1 MAQQEARYRYWRVA
15 LQAALVVGGVYTL
28 FNVGRHWLAIHSV
41 NSDLLYIGGT
51 SFAICTVPVF
61 LVGWILLALF
71 GKSLMPTST
80 D

>member
-28 FNVGRHWLAIHSV
+28 FNVGRHWLAIHAF

-51 SFAICTVPVF
+51 SFAVCTVPVF
-61 LVGWILLALF
+61 LIGWILLALF

-80 D
+80 E

>member
-28 FNVGRHWLAIHSV
+28 FNVGRHWLAMQAV

-51 SFAICTVPVF
+51 SFAVCTVPVF

-71 GKSLMPTST
+71 GKNLLPTST